1 MKYLFVHICNALS
14 KDGTKRAKSSVW
26 FEAVIMLCVGT
37 LSWLGV
43 LVSLIYF
50 YIFNKNFPAV
60 PSSLLLVSIPF
71 TIFYYFLI
79 RDKKYES
86 IFDEYKDETPQ
97 QNKAGKIA
105 GFIYIFIPII
115 LGVIISLVWHVK
127 L

>member
-1 MKYLFVHICNALS
+1 
-14 KDGTKRAKSSVW
+14 
-26 FEAVIMLCVGT
+26 MLCVGT

-50 YIFNKNFPAV
+50 YIFNENFPAV

-86 IFDEYKDETPQ
+86 IFDEYKDETAQ